1 MATRVNQMAKLD
13 KDYDFVS
20 GVSPI
25 RFRHETNIYGT
36 GCGLG
41 KFLPIMVENLN
52 KLPEP
57 EDYKN
62 PDDISKKKEKGI
74 LKKED
79 KKDNKPTVE
88 LKKEKKK
95 VVLVLSNSN
104 KSKSKDFSKFSKPS
118 FDSKYCDLAI

>member
-1 MATRVNQMAKLD
+1 MATRVNQTSKLD

-79 KKDNKPTVE
+79 KKEDKKDNKTTVE

-104 KSKSKDFSKFSKPS
+104 KSKSKDFS
-118 FDSKYCDLAI
+118 